1 MLDKNNNSNKSNNN
15 KIIITLT
22 ECNELNKVF
31 NNKLSSFYS
40 NQ

>member
-15 KIIITLT
+15 KIIITLI
-22 ECNELNKVF
+22 ECNELHKVF